1 MTTDKRANFVRISA
15 LYGWYQRYYTKI
27 DIDLEKYK
35 YIRGKGFVFI
45 FLKKYW
51 RMVQMEKN
59 LLQGLKS
66 KNIKKIRIA
75 FQMLL
80 LVDIHCN
87 LFPLTYSKICVF
99 KKSVIRKKLRFF
111 SLYFNTFTIDHS
123 NNSWISLQTLAD
135 SILPHRFPNFKFSI
149 W

>member
-1 MTTDKRANFVRISA
+1 MA
-15 LYGWYQRYYTKI
+15 
-27 DIDLEKYK
+27 
-35 YIRGKGFVFI
+35 
-45 FLKKYW
+45 
-51 RMVQMEKN
+51 QMEKIP
-59 LLQGLKS
+59 LQGLKS
-66 KNIKKIRIA
+66 ENTKKIRIA

-123 NNSWISLQTLAD
+123 NNS
-135 SILPHRFPNFKFSI
+135 
-149 W
+149 

>member
-1 MTTDKRANFVRISA
+1 MVGKMEVTCLGLVHVISTE
-15 LYGWYQRYYTKI
+15 YRFNQRYYTKI

-35 YIRGKGFVFI
+35 YIRGEGFVFI

-51 RMVQMEKN
+51 RMAQMEKIP
-59 LLQGLKS
+59 LQGLKS
-66 KNIKKIRIA
+66 ENTKKIRIA

-111 SLYFNTFTIDHS
+111 SLYFNTFTINHP
-123 NNSWISLQTLAD
+123 NNSWKSLLAPAE
-135 SILPHRFPNFKFSI
+135 S
-149 W
+149 